1 MLNRKSMVSRMD
13 IFKEKGI
20 KVTNYGITIAYTLG
34 ILPRA
39 LKPFGINF
47 EY

>member
-1 MLNRKSMVSRMD
+1 MLNRKSMASRMSV
-13 IFKEKGI
+13 FKEKEI
-20 KVTNYGITIAYTLG
+20 KITNYGITIAYTLG

-39 LKPFGINF
+39 LKPFGIEF